1 MDQTSIPRTDRDKL
15 CIFRACFTGLPNAF
29 GTYDPKTGQVR
40 QVKQPVTDD
49 VLLNH
54 LRGRQP
60 YGVYLLI
67 GDKTRAVA
75 VDFDEE
81 DTWKPLQ
88 FVRQAAHYGI
98 QAYLE
103 RSKRK
108 GWHAWLF
115 AELPG
120 VSAGKA
126 RIVVKAILE
135 DIGAPTTEVF
145 PKQDR
150 LGEAVQFGNFINV
163 PLFGA
168 LVPQGRTV
176 FVDPDAGFTPFPN
189 QWDILAQAKRVKES
203 LLDEIIEINDL
214 GGNHAS
220 ANPAA
225 HKGQPSSSFHG
236 LLPCAQRMLAEG
248 VTGYQRIACFRLAI
262 QLKKVGLPLA
272 STVAVLLDWAS
283 RNRPANGKRKITE
296 TEVREQTTWAYLRN
310 YRSCGCEEP
319 AIAAFCDR
327 SCPLS
332 RPEKDGSSASS
343 SGLIT
348 DSNVKGALDED
359 TRKPSQPTNLQA
371 QPAS

>member
-1 MDQTSIPRTDRDKL
+1 MDAAILRVDHRPQ
-15 CIFRACFTGLPNAF
+15 
-29 GTYDPKTGQVR
+29 QW
-40 QVKQPVTDD
+40 
-49 VLLNH
+49 VLLVRRP
-54 LRGRQP
+54 LVLLGGRFVVVMLFDATLDEDRIVEP
-60 YGVYLLI
+60 I
-67 GDKTRAVA
+67 GRPGLRAVVGDV
-75 VDFDEE
+75 VDLGD
-81 DTWKPLQ
+81 
-88 FVRQAAHYGI
+88 A
-98 QAYLE
+98 
-103 RSKRK
+103 
-108 GWHAWLF
+108 
-115 AELPG
+115 G
-120 VSAGKA
+120 V
-126 RIVVKAILE
+126 VVGRD
-135 DIGAPTTEVF
+135 DIG
-145 PKQDR
+145 Q
-150 LGEAVQFGNFINV
+150 GVQFGNFINV